1 MQIKAPHGWD
11 WFSGITE
18 PAAEPDLLDPARIDL
33 AGQFARCF
41 TNGDGQAVLDH
52 LQAITLRRVLTPAAT
67 DHELRHLE
75 GQRHLV
81 TYVSALVARGLRG

>member
-1 MQIKAPHGWD
+1 MNVRAPHGWD
-11 WFSGITE
+11 WFSGPTE
-18 PAAEPDLLDPARIDL
+18 ANAEPNVLDPSRIDL

-41 TNGDGQAVLDH
+41 SGADGQAVLDH
-52 LQAITLRRVLTPAAT
+52 LQGITLRRVLTPSAT

-81 TYVSALVARGLRG
+81 TYVLALIARGLRG